1 MNPMEQNMLE
11 AQKMQAQG
19 MKQRIIAEH
28 FGVTERTV
36 RNWLKEKPRQ
46 RKVPERKRDCCSE
59 TEADLEGTG

>member
-28 FGVTERTV
+28 LSTPVIKCRKKPV
-36 RNWLKEKPRQ
+36 NKCRKE
-46 RKVPERKRDCCSE
+46 
-59 TEADLEGTG
+59 A